1 MKTKPDKQS
10 LRQFISFLKD
20 RTYGM
25 NALCRQGLLAGYF
38 PGGNL
43 GSFSSGVSV
52 SEKRIRSEKGKAD
65 IN

>member
-1 MKTKPDKQS
+1 MKTKPDNQS
-10 LRQFISFLKD
+10 LQQFISFLKD
-20 RTYGM
+20 RTYCM
-25 NALCRQGLLAGYF
+25 NALCRQGLPVGYL

-52 SEKRIRSEKGKAD
+52 SEKRFRSEKGKAD